1 MRMSMVCCLL
11 VLSSLICSQDQAG
24 AGDIYKYIDERGVV
38 HYTNVPSD
46 RRYKPLNLKP
56 LTTLPD
62 QPKLQVNRVRP
73 DVYRINRRAL
83 QLDKQHRSSFDHHIH
98 HAARIHKVD
107 PLLIK
112 AIIKTESNFNRYA
125 VSPKGAQGLMQLM
138 PGTAQY
144 LNVQDPFDP
153 WQNIYGGTQ
162 YIREQLNT
170 FNGDIRLSLAAY
182 NAGPTRVLRQQAI
195 PRIPETINYV
205 QKVIQYYQDYQTAQA
220 SLVPQK
226 NKKNIHVRQL
236 VTVK

>member
-1 MRMSMVCCLL
+1 MRRSMLCCLL
-11 VLSSLICSQDQAG
+11 VLSGLIFYQDQAVS
-24 AGDIYKYIDERGVV
+24 GDIYKYIDERGVV

-46 RRYKPLNLKP
+46 RRYKPINLKP
-56 LTTLPD
+56 LTTMPD
-62 QPKLQVNRVRP
+62 QPKLKGDRVRP
-73 DVYRINRRAL
+73 EVYRINRRAL
-83 QLDKQHRSSFDHHIH
+83 QLDRQHRSSFDHHIH

-138 PGTAQY
+138 PGTAKY

-182 NAGPTRVLRQQAI
+182 NAGPTRVLRQQAV
-195 PRIPETINYV
+195 PRIPETVNYV

-220 SLVPQK
+220 AVSPQR
-226 NKKNIHVRQL
+226 NRKNIHVRQL